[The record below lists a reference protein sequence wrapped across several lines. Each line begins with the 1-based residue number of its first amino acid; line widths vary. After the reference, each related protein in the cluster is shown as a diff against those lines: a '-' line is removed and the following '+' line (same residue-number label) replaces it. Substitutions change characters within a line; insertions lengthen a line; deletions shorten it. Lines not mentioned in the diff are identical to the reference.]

1 MKRRDT
7 EDLLRHWGMWVI
19 QGSGVAACQAST
31 LPTPMITDDEG
42 LLIDGLVSRLRRG
55 YPESAD
61 VLLYYYT
68 SQDATFVTVGRRLGF
83 SEGRHASYVKPVL
96 HGLMAC
102 WRACAGQLDIR
113 TGKLYIYSYFAVL
126 PPYT

>member
-83 SEGRHASYVKPVL
+83 SEGKARQLCKAGVAWIDGVL
-96 HGLMAC
+96 EGMC
-102 WRACAGQLDIR
+102 RAA
-113 TGKLYIYSYFAVL
+113 
-126 PPYT
+126 